1 VPKKTTIFSATV
13 FYTIAVTVLSLVNLG
28 NKLPKLNSGFDDKIA
43 HFLLYA
49 IFCLMWFFTFKSLD
63 LKRSLFIALCLSIL
77 FGMAIELIQGLD
89 FIGRTS
95 DAYDFMANVMG
106 QCQWLHSFIQKT
118 KLQLKKCKALCIC
131 DFFN

>member
-1 VPKKTTIFSATV
+1 MPKKTTIFSATV

-28 NKLPKLNSGFDDKIA
+28 IKLPKLNSGFDDKIA

-106 QCQWLHSFIQKT
+106 AMSMATLIYT
-118 KLQLKKCKALCIC
+118 KNKVAIKKM
-131 DFFN
+131 

>member
-1 VPKKTTIFSATV
+1 MPKKTTIFSATV

-106 QCQWLHSFIQKT
+106 AMSMATLIYT
-118 KLQLKKCKALCIC
+118 KNKVVIKKM
-131 DFFN
+131 

>member
-106 QCQWLHSFIQKT
+106 AMSMATLIYT
-118 KLQLKKCKALCIC
+118 KNKVAIKKM
-131 DFFN
+131 

>member
-106 QCQWLHSFIQKT
+106 AMSMAALIYT
-118 KLQLKKCKALCIC
+118 KNKVAIKKM
-131 DFFN
+131 

>member
-1 VPKKTTIFSATV
+1 MPKKTTIFSATV

-89 FIGRTS
+89 FIDRTS
-95 DAYDFMANVMG
+95 DAYDFMANVIGAMSMAT
-106 QCQWLHSFIQKT
+106 LIYT
-118 KLQLKKCKALCIC
+118 KNKVAIKKM
-131 DFFN
+131 

>member
-1 VPKKTTIFSATV
+1 MPKKTTIFSATV

-106 QCQWLHSFIQKT
+106 AMSMATLIYT
-118 KLQLKKCKALCIC
+118 KNKVAIKKM
-131 DFFN
+131 

>member
-1 VPKKTTIFSATV
+1 MPKKTTIFSATV

-28 NKLPKLNSGFDDKIA
+28 NKLQKLNSGFDDKIA

-106 QCQWLHSFIQKT
+106 AMSMATLIYT
-118 KLQLKKCKALCIC
+118 KNKVAIKKM
-131 DFFN
+131 

>member
-77 FGMAIELIQGLD
+77 FGMAIELIQGLN

-106 QCQWLHSFIQKT
+106 AMSMAALIYT
-118 KLQLKKCKALCIC
+118 KNKVAIKKM
-131 DFFN
+131 

>member
-1 VPKKTTIFSATV
+1 MPKKTTIFSATV

-106 QCQWLHSFIQKT
+106 AMSMATLIYT
-118 KLQLKKCKALCIC
+118 KDKVAIKKM
-131 DFFN
+131 

>member
-1 VPKKTTIFSATV
+1 MPKKTTIFSATV

-106 QCQWLHSFIQKT
+106 AMSMATFIYT
-118 KLQLKKCKALCIC
+118 KNKVPIKKM
-131 DFFN
+131 

>member
-95 DAYDFMANVMG
+95 DEYDFMANVMG
-106 QCQWLHSFIQKT
+106 AMSMATLIYT
-118 KLQLKKCKALCIC
+118 KNKVAIKKM
-131 DFFN
+131 

>member
-63 LKRSLFIALCLSIL
+63 LKRSLFIALCLSTL

-89 FIGRTS
+89 FIDRTS
-95 DAYDFMANVMG
+95 DAYDFMANVIGAMSMAT
-106 QCQWLHSFIQKT
+106 LIYT
-118 KLQLKKCKALCIC
+118 KNKVAIKKM
-131 DFFN
+131 

>member
-1 VPKKTTIFSATV
+1 MPKKTTIFSATV

-106 QCQWLHSFIQKT
+106 ARSMATLIYT
-118 KLQLKKCKALCIC
+118 KDKVAIKKM
-131 DFFN
+131 

>member
-13 FYTIAVTVLSLVNLG
+13 FYTIVVTVLSLVNLG

-106 QCQWLHSFIQKT
+106 AMSMATLIYT
-118 KLQLKKCKALCIC
+118 KNKVPIKKM
-131 DFFN
+131 

>member
-1 VPKKTTIFSATV
+1 MPKKTTIFSATV

-106 QCQWLHSFIQKT
+106 AMSMAALIYT
-118 KLQLKKCKALCIC
+118 KNKVAIKKM
-131 DFFN
+131 